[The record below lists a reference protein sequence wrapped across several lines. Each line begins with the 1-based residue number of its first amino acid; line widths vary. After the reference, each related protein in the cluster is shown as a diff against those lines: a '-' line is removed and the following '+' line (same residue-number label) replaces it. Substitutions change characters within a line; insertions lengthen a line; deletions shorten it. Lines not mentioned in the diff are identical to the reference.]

1 VGEFRER
8 EILNRRK
15 AVINTMKAHKCMKCE
30 NTTNQKDGICVI
42 CRLGITQMH
51 TELVDLMKKK
61 KKLHLHTKT

>member
-1 VGEFRER
+1 
-8 EILNRRK
+8 
-15 AVINTMKAHKCMKCE
+15 MKAHKCMKCD